1 MVCRQYTP
9 SPSLKT
15 VSVPLIPESY
25 RSTLLHQHHDTASA
39 AHLGFEKTAARIRQV
54 GYWVGM
60 LQDIE
65 KYCRECTICQRTKP
79 PAPSPAPLTTV
90 PIGRPWEMV
99 AVDILEVPVSQHNN
113 RYLLVI
119 QDYMTKW
126 AEAIPIP
133 NQTAE
138 RITKELIKVFSRY
151 GIPNILHSDQGRNF
165 ESTILHQTLDAFGI
179 TKSCTTA
186 YHPAGDGLVERF
198 NRSLL
203 QMLRAYVLHQSDW
216 EQYLPLVLYAYR
228 TAVHTS
234 TGVSPFELMFG
245 RSAHNPPLSSK
256 VAHDVT
262 SYQHQLQAKLS
273 QMMDF
278 VEAHNTQASS
288 QQKQY
293 FDKHTLARSFAVG
306 DHVWLS
312 IPTAGKLDPRWE
324 GEWIIQSIVSP
335 TTYTIHDG
343 HRTRTVHVDR
353 LRQRL
358 QAITTSPMPLPL
370 PQKDWAPPSVQHHF
384 VTVDHD
390 SPVSRYPTRDRR
402 PPDWYQP

>member
-1 MVCRQYTP
+1 M
-9 SPSLKT
+9 
-15 VSVPLIPESY
+15 
-25 RSTLLHQHHDTASA
+25 
-39 AHLGFEKTAARIRQV
+39 RQV

-65 KYCRECTICQRTKP
+65 KYCRECTICQCTK
-79 PAPSPAPLTTV
+79 SPKPTHAPLTTV

-99 AVDILEVPVSQHNN
+99 AVDILEVPVSKHNN

-138 RITKELIKVFSRY
+138 RITKELIKVLSRY
-151 GIPNILHSDQGRNF
+151 GIPDILHSDQGKNF
-165 ESTILHQTLDAFGI
+165 ESTILRQTLDAFGV

-186 YHPAGDGLVERF
+186 YHPAGDGLVKRF

-203 QMLRAYVLHQSDW
+203 QMLRTYVFHQNDW
-216 EQYLPLVLYAYR
+216 EYLPLVLYAYR
-228 TAVHTS
+228 TTVHAS

-245 RSAHNPPLSSK
+245 RCARKPPLSSR

-262 SYQHQLQAKLS
+262 SYQHHLQDKLS
-273 QMMDF
+273 QLMDF
-278 VEAHNTQASS
+278 IEVHNTQASS

-293 FDKHTLARSFAVG
+293 FDQHTLARSFLVG
-306 DHVWLS
+306 DPVWLS

-324 GEWIIQSIVSP
+324 GEWIIQEVVSP
-335 TTYTIHDG
+335 TTYTTHDG
-343 HRTRTVHVDR
+343 YRTRTVHIDR

-358 QAITTSPMPLPL
+358 QVVTTSLPHTSFPL
-370 PQKDWAPPSVQHHF
+370 KDWTPPSIEHHF
-384 VTVDHD
+384 VTEDHNL
-390 SPVSRYPTRDRR
+390 PASRYPTRDRR
-402 PPDWYQP
+402 PPDRYRP